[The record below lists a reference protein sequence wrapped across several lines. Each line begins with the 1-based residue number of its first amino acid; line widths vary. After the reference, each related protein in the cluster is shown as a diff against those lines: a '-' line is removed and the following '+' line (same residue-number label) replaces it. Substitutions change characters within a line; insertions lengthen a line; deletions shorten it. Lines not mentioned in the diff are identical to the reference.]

1 MRPDTIKFAASIILL
16 TVLTNS
22 CEKPEKTEY
31 IYLKQPVCGTIFT
44 PKSYDYQVVGFYPS
58 WKLSVLPMSEIPWN
72 KLTRIIYAFAEP
84 NTDGTLNT
92 GSISN
97 IDELVDLAHTQ
108 GVEVYFSVGGGGQS
122 ENFPLMATRES
133 SRIRFVNEVRQFI
146 FFHCLDGVDIDWE
159 HWSGSATNSVVPA
172 ESNALVSIVSDLKAE
187 LSPFGIEMSIDLG
200 ASHWGGKHFF
210 DQIPAYI
217 DHLQVMCYDFS
228 GPWSDPGPHS
238 SFEDAIGS
246 GSSASSLGLA
256 YWVNYRGW
264 PKEKIL
270 LGVPFYGRD
279 FDTGGGAGV
288 SYADILTEFPDAY
301 LYDQKENIYYNGI
314 ATIAQKTQY
323 VMDNN
328 YSGIMIWEIAQ
339 DSQVDSLSLLSAIDR
354 TLSALP

>member
-1 MRPDTIKFAASIILL
+1 MTLSKFKILAHIFIVIFI
-16 TVLTNS
+16 TSS
-22 CEKPEKTEY
+22 CQKNEDIED
-31 IYLKQPVCGTIFT
+31 IYLEQPVCETPFT
-44 PKSYDYQVVGFYPS
+44 PKAFDRQVVGFYPS
-58 WKLSVLPMSEIPWN
+58 WKLSAMPMSAIPWD

-97 IDELVDLAHTQ
+97 IDQLVDLAHSQ

-146 FFHCLDGVDIDWE
+146 FLHCLDGVDIDWE
-159 HWSGSATNSVVPA
+159 HWSGSATNSVVPV
-172 ESNALVSIVSDLKAE
+172 ESNALVSIVSDLKTE
-187 LSPFGIEMSIDLG
+187 LSPFDIEMSIDLG

-210 DQIPAYI
+210 DQIPVYV

-238 SFEDAIGS
+238 SFDDAIGA
-246 GSSASSLGLA
+246 GYSASSLGLA

-279 FDTGGGAGV
+279 FDTGGGDGV
-288 SYADILTEFPDAY
+288 SYTDILAEYPDAY
-301 LYDQKENIYYNGI
+301 LFDQKDNIYYNGVN
-314 ATIAQKTQY
+314 TIAQKTQY
-323 VMDNN
+323 VIDNN
-328 YSGIMIWEIAQ
+328 YSGIMIWEMAQ

-354 TLSALP
+354 TLSALQ